1 MKSNRVALIWNWIFN
16 MVRYNL
22 KIIFANKFI
31 WFMLASLAF
40 FVGILLITLFS
51 RGKVD
56 TGTIYNLLLFPGLLL
71 VFYPTVFGI
80 QNDEDTRVLEILF
93 GIPDYRY
100 KVWLVRLILIYF
112 VVYLILVLLGIFCS
126 WALLP
131 FPVFNMVWHLMFPI
145 FFMGT
150 LAFLLSTFIKNGI
163 GTGVV
168 MIIIGVFFLALID
181 LLEKSKWNIFLNP
194 FSIPDGMSE
203 NAWKSI
209 VQDNRIILF
218 VGIVLALL
226 GGLTSLQKRE
236 RFI

>member
-31 WFMLASLAF
+31 WFLLASIAF
-40 FVGILLITLFS
+40 FAGVMLITLFS
-51 RGKVD
+51 KGKID
-56 TGTIYNLLLFPGLLL
+56 TGSIFSLLLFPGLLL

-112 VVYLILVLLGIFCS
+112 VVFLILLLLGIFCS

-131 FPVFNMVWHLMFPI
+131 FPIFNMAWHLMFPI

-163 GTGVV
+163 GTGVI
-168 MIIIGVFFLALID
+168 MIIIGVFFTALMGV
-181 LLEKSKWNIFLNP
+181 LQNSKWNIFLNP
-194 FSIPDGMSE
+194 FSIPVGMSE

>member
-1 MKSNRVALIWNWIFN
+1 MKRNRVGLIWNWIFN

-31 WFMLASLAF
+31 WFLVASLVF
-40 FVGILLITLFS
+40 FVGVLLITLFS
-51 RGKVD
+51 KGKVD
-56 TGTIYNLLLFPGLLL
+56 PGTIYNLLLYPGLLL

-112 VVYLILVLLGIFCS
+112 VVFLILLLLAVFCS

-131 FPVFNMVWHLMFPI
+131 FAVFNMAWHLMFPI

-168 MIIIGVFFLALID
+168 IIIIGVFFIALMGF
-181 LLEKSKWNIFLNP
+181 LQNSKWNIFLNP
-194 FSIPDGMSE
+194 FTIPDGMSE

>member
-1 MKSNRVALIWNWIFN
+1 MKSNQVGLIWNWIFN
-16 MVRYNL
+16 MIRYNL

-31 WFMLASLAF
+31 WFLLAALAF
-40 FVGILLITLFS
+40 FVGVLMITLFS
-51 RGKVD
+51 KGKID
-56 TGTIYNLLLFPGLLL
+56 AGTIFTLLLYPGLLL

-112 VVYLILVLLGIFCS
+112 VVFLILLLLAIFCS

-131 FPVFNMVWHLMFPI
+131 FSVFNMAWHLMFPI

-168 MIIIGVFFLALID
+168 MIIIGVFFTALMGIIQN
-181 LLEKSKWNIFLNP
+181 SKWNIFLNP

-218 VGIVLALL
+218 VGIILSLL

>member
-1 MKSNRVALIWNWIFN
+1 MKNNRISLTWNWIFN

-31 WFMLASLAF
+31 WFLLASLAF
-40 FVGILLITLFS
+40 FVGVLLITLFS
-51 RGKVD
+51 KGKVD
-56 TGTIYNLLLFPGLLL
+56 TGVIFNLLLYPGLLL

-100 KVWLVRLILIYF
+100 KVWLVRLILIYL
-112 VVYLILVLLGIFCS
+112 VVYLILLLLGVFCS

-131 FPVFNMVWHLMFPI
+131 FPVFNMTWHLMFPI

-168 MIIIGVFFLALID
+168 VIIIGVFFVALMAF
-181 LLEKSKWNIFLNP
+181 LQNSKWNIFLNP
-194 FSIPDGMSE
+194 FNIPDGMSE

>member
-1 MKSNRVALIWNWIFN
+1 MKINRVALIWNWMFN

-31 WFMLASLAF
+31 WFLIASLAF
-40 FVGILLITLFS
+40 FVGVLLITLFS
-51 RGKVD
+51 KIKID
-56 TGTIYNLLLFPGLLL
+56 TGTIYNLLLYPGLLL

-100 KVWLVRLILIYF
+100 KVWLVRLVLIYL
-112 VVYLILVLLGIFCS
+112 VVYLILLLLGIFCS

-131 FPVFNMVWHLMFPI
+131 FPVFNMAWHLMFPI

-168 MIIIGVFFLALID
+168 MIIIGVFFIALMAV
-181 LLEKSKWNIFLNP
+181 LQNSKWNIFLNP
-194 FSIPDGMSE
+194 FNVPDSMSE

-218 VGIVLALL
+218 VGIVLGLL

>member
-31 WFMLASLAF
+31 WFLLASLAF
-40 FVGILLITLFS
+40 FVGVLLITLFS
-51 RGKVD
+51 RGKID
-56 TGTIYNLLLFPGLLL
+56 AGTIFNLLLYPGLLL

-112 VVYLILVLLGIFCS
+112 VVFFILLLLGIFCS

-131 FPVFNMVWHLMFPI
+131 FPVFNMAWHLMFPI

-168 MIIIGVFFLALID
+168 MIIIGVFFIALMAVIQN
-181 LLEKSKWNIFLNP
+181 SKWNIFLNP
-194 FSIPDGMSE
+194 FNTPTGMSE

-209 VQDNRIILF
+209 VQDNRVILF
-218 VGIVLALL
+218 AGIVLALL

>member
-1 MKSNRVALIWNWIFN
+1 MNSSRIRLTWNWIFN

-31 WFMLASLAF
+31 WFLLASLAF
-40 FVGILLITLFS
+40 FVGVLLITLFS
-51 RGKVD
+51 QGKID
-56 TGTIYNLLLFPGLLL
+56 TGTIFNLLLYPGLLL

-93 GIPDYRY
+93 GIPNYRY
-100 KVWLVRLILIYF
+100 KVWLVRLILIYL
-112 VVYLILVLLGIFCS
+112 VVFLILLLLAVFCS

-131 FPVFNMVWHLMFPI
+131 FQVFNMAWHLMFPI

-168 MIIIGVFFLALID
+168 MIIIGVAFVALMAFIQN
-181 LLEKSKWNIFLNP
+181 SKWNIFLNP
-194 FSIPDGMSE
+194 FSLPDGMSE

-218 VGIVLALL
+218 VGMVLALL

>member
-1 MKSNRVALIWNWIFN
+1 MKHNRIGLTWNWIFN

-31 WFMLASLAF
+31 WFLLASLAF
-40 FVGILLITLFS
+40 FTGVLLITLFS
-51 RGKVD
+51 KGKID
-56 TGTIYNLLLFPGLLL
+56 TGTVFNLLLYPGLLL

-93 GIPDYRY
+93 GIPNYRY
-100 KVWLVRLILIYF
+100 KVWLVRLLLIYLVVF
-112 VVYLILVLLGIFCS
+112 VILLLLAIFCS

-131 FPVFNMVWHLMFPI
+131 FPVFNMAWHLMFPI

-150 LAFLLSTFIKNGI
+150 LSFLLSTFIKNGI
-163 GTGVV
+163 GTAVV
-168 MIIIGVFFLALID
+168 IIIIGVAFVALMAVIQN
-181 LLEKSKWNIFLNP
+181 SKWNIFLNP
-194 FSIPDGMSE
+194 FSLPSGMSE
-203 NAWKSI
+203 NAWKTV
-209 VQDNRIILF
+209 VQDNRVILF
-218 VGIVLALL
+218 VGMLLALL

>member
-1 MKSNRVALIWNWIFN
+1 MKRNRVGLIWNWIFN

-31 WFMLASLAF
+31 WFLLASIAF
-40 FVGILLITLFS
+40 FVGVSLITLFS
-51 RGKVD
+51 KGKID
-56 TGTIYNLLLFPGLLL
+56 AGTIYNLLLYPGLLL

-100 KVWLVRLILIYF
+100 KVWLVRLILIYL
-112 VVYLILVLLGIFCS
+112 VVYLILLLLGIFCS

-131 FPVFNMVWHLMFPI
+131 FPVFNMAWHLMFPI

-168 MIIIGVFFLALID
+168 MIIIGVFFVALGAF
-181 LLEKSKWNIFLNP
+181 LQNSKWNIFLNP
-194 FSIPDGMSE
+194 FNTPDGMSE
-203 NAWKSI
+203 NAWRSI

>member
-1 MKSNRVALIWNWIFN
+1 MIWNWIFN
-16 MVRYNL
+16 MFRYNL

-31 WFMLASLAF
+31 WFLIASLAF
-40 FVGILLITLFS
+40 FIAVLLITLFS
-51 RGKVD
+51 KGKID
-56 TGTIYNLLLFPGLLL
+56 TGSIYNLLLYPGLLL

-100 KVWLVRLILIYF
+100 KVWLVRLVLIYL
-112 VVYLILVLLGIFCS
+112 VVYVILLLLGIFCS

-131 FPVFNMVWHLMFPI
+131 FPVFNMAWHLMFPI

-168 MIIIGVFFLALID
+168 MIIIGVFFVALMG
-181 LLEKSKWNIFLNP
+181 LLQNSKWNIFLNP
-194 FSIPDGMSE
+194 FMVPDGMSE
-203 NAWKSI
+203 NAFKSI

-226 GGLTSLQKRE
+226 AGLTSLQKRE

>member
-1 MKSNRVALIWNWIFN
+1 

-31 WFMLASLAF
+31 WFLLASLAF
-40 FVGILLITLFS
+40 FVGVLLITLFS
-51 RGKVD
+51 KGKVD
-56 TGTIYNLLLFPGLLL
+56 TGVIFNLLLYPGLLL

-100 KVWLVRLILIYF
+100 KVWLVRLILIYL
-112 VVYLILVLLGIFCS
+112 VVYLILLLLGVFCS
-126 WALLP
+126 WALLQ
-131 FPVFNMVWHLMFPI
+131 FPVFNMAWHLMFPI

-168 MIIIGVFFLALID
+168 VIIIGVFFVALMSF
-181 LLEKSKWNIFLNP
+181 LENSKWNIFLNP
-194 FSIPDGMSE
+194 FNVPDGMSE

>member
-1 MKSNRVALIWNWIFN
+1 MKTNKLMTTWNWIFN
-16 MVRYNL
+16 MVRFNL

-31 WFMLASLAF
+31 WFLLASLVF
-40 FVGILLITLFS
+40 FVGVLLITLFTGS
-51 RGKVD
+51 KID
-56 TGTIYNLLLFPGLLL
+56 TATVFNLLLYPGLLL

-93 GIPDYRY
+93 GIPNYRY
-100 KVWLVRLILIYF
+100 KVWLIRLLLIYLVVFLIL
-112 VVYLILVLLGIFCS
+112 LLLSVFCK
-126 WALLP
+126 WALVS
-131 FPVFNMVWHLMFPI
+131 FPVFNMAWHLMFPI

-168 MIIIGVFFLALID
+168 MIIIGVFFVALMSV
-181 LLEKSKWNIFLNP
+181 LQNSKWNIFLNP
-194 FSIPDGMSE
+194 FNVPDGMSE

-209 VQDNRIILF
+209 VQDSRVILI

>member
-1 MKSNRVALIWNWIFN
+1 MKNNRVALIWNWIFN

-22 KIIFANKFI
+22 KIIFANKFF
-31 WFMLASLAF
+31 WFLIASLVF
-40 FVGILLITLFS
+40 FVGVTLITLFS
-51 RGKVD
+51 KGKVD
-56 TGTIYNLLLFPGLLL
+56 TSTIYFLLLYPGLLL

-112 VVYLILVLLGIFCS
+112 VVFLILLVLALFCS
-126 WALLP
+126 WALFP
-131 FPVFNMVWHLMFPI
+131 FPVFNMAWHLMFPI

-168 MIIIGVFFLALID
+168 VIIIGVFFTALID
-181 LLEKSKWNIFLNP
+181 ALQNSKWNIFLNP
-194 FSIPDGMSE
+194 FGIPDGMSE
-203 NAWKSI
+203 NAWSSI

-226 GGLTSLQKRE
+226 GGLTSLQNRE

>member
-1 MKSNRVALIWNWIFN
+1 MKRNRVALIWNWIFN

-31 WFMLASLAF
+31 WFLVASLAF
-40 FVGILLITLFS
+40 FVGILLINLFS
-51 RGKVD
+51 KGKID
-56 TGTIYNLLLFPGLLL
+56 TGAIFNLLLFPGLLL

-100 KVWLVRLILIYF
+100 KVWLVRLVLIYF
-112 VVYLILVLLGIFCS
+112 VVYLILILLGLFCS

-168 MIIIGVFFLALID
+168 MIIIGVFFVALMAAIQN
-181 LLEKSKWNIFLNP
+181 SKWNIFLNP
-194 FSIPDGMSE
+194 FSVPDTMSE

>member
-31 WFMLASLAF
+31 WFLVASLAF
-40 FVGILLITLFS
+40 FVGVLLITLFS
-51 RGKVD
+51 KGKID
-56 TGTIYNLLLFPGLLL
+56 TGTIYGLLLYPGLLL

-100 KVWLVRLILIYF
+100 KVWLVRLILIYV
-112 VVYLILVLLGIFCS
+112 VVYLILLLLGFFCS

-131 FPVFNMVWHLMFPI
+131 YPVFNMSWHLMFPI
-145 FFMGT
+145 FFLGT
-150 LAFLLSTFIKNGI
+150 LAFLMSTFIKNGI

-168 MIIIGVFFLALID
+168 MIIIGVFFATLGGI
-181 LLEKSKWNIFLNP
+181 LENSKWNIFLNP
-194 FSIPDGMSE
+194 FAVPDGMSE
-203 NAWKSI
+203 NAWRSI
-209 VQDNRIILF
+209 VQDNRVILF

-226 GGLTSLQKRE
+226 AGLTSLQKRE

>member
-1 MKSNRVALIWNWIFN
+1 

-31 WFMLASLAF
+31 WFLLASLAF
-40 FVGILLITLFS
+40 FIGVLLITLFS
-51 RGKVD
+51 KGKID
-56 TGTIYNLLLFPGLLL
+56 TGTIFSLLLYPGLLL

-100 KVWLVRLILIYF
+100 KVWLVRLILIYL
-112 VVYLILVLLGIFCS
+112 VVFFILLLLGIFCS

-131 FPVFNMVWHLMFPI
+131 FPVFNMAWHLMFPI

-168 MIIIGVFFLALID
+168 MIIIGVFFTALMAV
-181 LLEKSKWNIFLNP
+181 LQNSKWNIFSQP
-194 FSIPDGMSE
+194 
-203 NAWKSI
+203 
-209 VQDNRIILF
+209 VQYP
-218 VGIVLALL
+218 
-226 GGLTSLQKRE
+226 
-236 RFI
+236 

>member
-1 MKSNRVALIWNWIFN
+1 MKSKRIGIVWNWLYN

-31 WFMLASLAF
+31 WFLLAALAF
-40 FVGILLITLFS
+40 FVGVLLITLFS
-51 RGKVD
+51 KGKIDPATVFS
-56 TGTIYNLLLFPGLLL
+56 LLLYPGLLL

-80 QNDEDTRVLEILF
+80 QNDEDNRILEILF

-100 KVWLVRLILIYF
+100 KVWLVRLILIY
-112 VVYLILVLLGIFCS
+112 VVVFLILLLLAMFCS
-126 WALLP
+126 WALIP
-131 FPVFNMVWHLMFPI
+131 FGVFNMAWHLMFPI

-168 MIIIGVFFLALID
+168 MIIIGVFFTALMGVIQN
-181 LLEKSKWNIFLNP
+181 SKWNIFLNP
-194 FSIPDGMSE
+194 FQQPDGMSE

-218 VGIVLALL
+218 VGMILALL
-226 GGLTSLQKRE
+226 GGLTSLQRRE

>member
-1 MKSNRVALIWNWIFN
+1 MKSNRIALIWNWIFN

-22 KIIFANKFI
+22 KIIFANKFL
-31 WFMLASLAF
+31 WFLVASLLF
-40 FVGILLITLFS
+40 FVGVLLIILFS
-51 RGKVD
+51 RGKID
-56 TGTIYNLLLFPGLLL
+56 AGSIFSLLLFPGLLL

-112 VVYLILVLLGIFCS
+112 VVYLILLLLGVFCS
-126 WALLP
+126 WALVP
-131 FPVFNMVWHLMFPI
+131 FPVFNMAWHLMFPI

-168 MIIIGVFFLALID
+168 MIVIGMFFTVLMGFLQN
-181 LLEKSKWNIFLNP
+181 SKWNIFLNP
-194 FSIPDGMSE
+194 FNVPDGMSE

>member
-1 MKSNRVALIWNWIFN
+1 MKSKQVALIWNWIYN

-31 WFMLASLAF
+31 WFLLASLAF
-40 FVGILLITLFS
+40 FIGVLLITLFS
-51 RGKVD
+51 KGKID
-56 TGTIYNLLLFPGLLL
+56 SGIIYNLLLYPGLLL

-100 KVWLVRLILIYF
+100 KVWMVRLILIYF
-112 VVYLILVLLGIFCS
+112 VVFLILLLLALFCS

-131 FPVFNMVWHLMFPI
+131 FNVFNMAWHLMFPI

-168 MIIIGVFFLALID
+168 VIIIGVFFIALMAV
-181 LLEKSKWNIFLNP
+181 LQNSKWNIFLNP
-194 FSIPDGMSE
+194 FNIPDGMSE

-218 VGIVLALL
+218 VGIVIALL

>member
-1 MKSNRVALIWNWIFN
+1 

-31 WFMLASLAF
+31 WFLLASLAF
-40 FVGILLITLFS
+40 FIGVLLITLFS
-51 RGKVD
+51 KGKID
-56 TGTIYNLLLFPGLLL
+56 TGSIFSLLLFPGMLL

-100 KVWLVRLILIYF
+100 KVWLVRLILIYIA
-112 VVYLILVLLGIFCS
+112 VYLILLLLGIFCS

-131 FPVFNMVWHLMFPI
+131 FPVFNMAWHLMFPI

-168 MIIIGVFFLALID
+168 MIIIGVFFITLMAILQN
-181 LLEKSKWNIFLNP
+181 SKWNIFLNP
-194 FSIPDGMSE
+194 FNIPDGMSE

-209 VQDNRIILF
+209 VKDNRIILF